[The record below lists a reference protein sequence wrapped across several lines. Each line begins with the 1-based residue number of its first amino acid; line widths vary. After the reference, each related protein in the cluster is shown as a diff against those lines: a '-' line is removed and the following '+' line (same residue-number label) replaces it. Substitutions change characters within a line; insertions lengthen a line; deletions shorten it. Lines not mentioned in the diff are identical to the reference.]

1 MERENLRKVD
11 QLRKIKIER
20 GYIKYAEGSCLI
32 EMGNTK
38 VIVTAT
44 VDKNVPVFLK
54 GKGEGWVTSEYG
66 MLPRS
71 TQARILRDRISGRSM
86 EIQRLVGRSL
96 RSVVNLKELGERTI
110 WIDCD
115 VIQADGGTRSA
126 SIIGGFISL
135 VECLDKLYRS
145 GEIASLPVTD
155 FLGAVSAGI
164 VKGNYFLD
172 LSYAEDS
179 QASVDINV
187 VMKGSGEFVEIQ
199 GTAEK
204 GSFSHQDLDRLL
216 SLAQKGIEEIIDTE
230 RNVLKDII
238 NL

>member
-1 MERENLRKVD
+1 MERDNLRKVD

-71 TQARILRDRISGRSM
+71 TQVRILRDRISGRSM

-179 QASVDINV
+179 QATVDINV

-199 GTAEK
+199 GTAER

-216 SLAQKGIEEIIDTE
+216 SLAQKGIEEIIDIE